1 MDVKIVK
8 RGEVP
13 IQIKMKIPYEKIIEG
28 LKSNHDV
35 VVTGIKPQTAY
46 YASKKLTKMLG
57 EEVIALPSVYQKEKG
72 YVFTTKSAI
81 IEWARSQGI
90 SISED

>member
-1 MDVKIVK
+1 MDIKIVK
-8 RGEVP
+8 RGDVP
-13 IQIKMKIPYEKIIEG
+13 IRIRMKIPYDKIIEG

-46 YASKKLTKMLG
+46 YASKKLTRMLG
-57 EEVIALPSVYQKEKG
+57 EEVIALPSFYLNERG

-90 SISED
+90 NVSED